1 LKTVYSASRSLN
13 LPLLALTGVLAVALA
28 APAYADKRHPA
39 PIVYATG
46 TSPYPAGTPQYIAPA
61 KAPDAQT
68 KKQARI
74 QFRYPGTTAPAPA
87 ASTDYA
93 GQGTTTSEPAPR
105 QYASIE
111 TPAPTYNTA
120 AGVTAQDSFDT
131 RAAAARMEAE
141 RQVSAVESEAL
152 PSLAAAPMPEPAPV
166 IPAPLPAAPAA
177 QSQLM
182 QPAVRDLTP
191 AAAYA
196 VSGEPVPVFDETG
209 IAIVYGPEFDGL
221 PTANGETYNPNE
233 MTAAHPTLPLP
244 SLIQVVNTATGQ
256 EVVLRVNDRGPF
268 EDGASLQVSPRAA
281 NELGMNGAGKATLR
295 IRYLGAAPAA
305 NIPTAPAIP
314 APQMMAESTY
324 PPVQQT
330 AQAET
335 AADYLVPASYE
346 PAPVQPQPVPQVQPT
361 YTYSAPVAAPAG
373 DYFVQIGSFTDIAN
387 AQTLSNRVQA
397 SLPVTIV
404 PARVNG
410 ADYFR
415 VRVGP
420 LLTRDEAER
429 ARQDLSYAGIS
440 QGRVVAGE

>member
-1 LKTVYSASRSLN
+1 LKTTHSASQSLN
-13 LPLLALTGVLAVALA
+13 LPLLALASVLVVGLA

-46 TSPYPAGTPQYIAPA
+46 TSPYPAGTPQYIAPT

-87 ASTDYA
+87 TTMDYA
-93 GQGTTTSEPAPR
+93 GQGTAVTEPASR

-111 TPAPTYNTA
+111 APAPTYNTT
-120 AGVTAQDSFDT
+120 AGVTAQDSFDA

-152 PSLAAAPMPEPAPV
+152 PSLVATPMPEPAPV
-166 IPAPLPAAPAA
+166 LPAPLPAAPTA
-177 QSQLM
+177 QPQLA
-182 QPAVRDLTP
+182 QPAVRNLTP
-191 AAAYA
+191 AASYA
-196 VSGEPVPVFDETG
+196 VSGEPVPVFDETSV
-209 IAIVYGPEFDGL
+209 AIVYGPEFDGL
-221 PTANGETYNPNE
+221 PTANGETYNPNG

-281 NELGMNGAGKATLR
+281 RELGMDGAGKATLR
-295 IRYLGAAPAA
+295 IRYLGAAPAV
-305 NIPTAPAIP
+305 NIPAAPATP
-314 APQMMAESTY
+314 DPQMMAETTY
-324 PPVQQT
+324 QPVPQT
-330 AQAET
+330 AQQDDS
-335 AADYLVPASYE
+335 ADTFVPASYE
-346 PAPVQPQPVPQVQPT
+346 PAPVQAQPLPQAQPA
-361 YTYSAPVAAPAG
+361 YTYSAPSPAG
-373 DYFVQIGSFTDIAN
+373 DFFVQIGSFTDIAN
-387 AQTLSNRVQA
+387 AQTLSNSVQA

-420 LLTRDEAER
+420 LLNRDEAER
-429 ARQDLSYAGIS
+429 AKQDLAYAGIS
-440 QGRVVAGE
+440 QGRVVTGE

>member
-1 LKTVYSASRSLN
+1 MKTIHSASQSLN
-13 LPLLALTGVLAVALA
+13 LPLLAITGVLAVALA

-61 KAPDAQT
+61 KAADAQT

-87 ASTDYA
+87 TSMDYA
-93 GQGTTTSEPAPR
+93 GQGMTTSEPAPR

-111 TPAPTYNTA
+111 TPAPTYNTT
-120 AGVTAQDSFDT
+120 AGVTVQDSFDA
-131 RAAAARMEAE
+131 RAAAARIEAE
-141 RQVSAVESEAL
+141 RQISAVESEAL
-152 PSLAAAPMPEPAPV
+152 PSLAAAPMPQPAPA
-166 IPAPLPAAPAA
+166 IPAPLSAAPAT
-177 QSQLM
+177 QPQLT
-182 QPAVRDLTP
+182 QPVVRDLTP
-191 AAAYA
+191 AASYG
-196 VSGEPVPVFDETG
+196 VSGEPVPVFDETSL
-209 IAIVYGPEFDGL
+209 AIVYGPEFDGL

-233 MTAAHPTLPLP
+233 MTAAHSTLPLP

-305 NIPTAPAIP
+305 SIPTAPVPP
-314 APQMMAESTY
+314 APQMMAELTY

-346 PAPVQPQPVPQVQPT
+346 PTPVPQAQPA
-361 YTYSAPVAAPAG
+361 YAYSAPAAAPAG

-387 AQTLSNRVQA
+387 AQTLSNRIQA

-429 ARQDLSYAGIS
+429 AQQDLSYAGIP